1 MVVFAFGIVCFDI
14 VGCCLIW
21 LFWWDFVVCG
31 LCFIVLWGLLFV
43 GVSVAL
49 VFVDWCVLGC

>member
-1 MVVFAFGIVCFDI
+1 M
-14 VGCCLIW
+14 
-21 LFWWDFVVCG
+21 CG

-49 VFVDWCVLGC
+49 VFVDWCALGC